1 MYSIGIYMDQIDGV
15 DFKKDSTVSIMR
27 HLQNKAKV
35 KLILPDSISYNN
47 GYIYGD
53 ISDIEITSLN
63 KGKYIAKK
71 KRKTILNP

>member
-27 HLQNKAKV
+27 HLQSKAKV
-35 KLILPDSISYNN
+35 KLIIPDSISYNN
-47 GYIYGD
+47 GHVCGD

-63 KGKYIAKK
+63 KGKYISKK
-71 KRKTILNP
+71 KTKN